1 MIFFSAALAHLLAVM
16 SPGPDTAI
24 IFHQSF
30 AKGRAQGILTAL
42 GIGFGIFIHC
52 FFAISGITLLIYS
65 SEEAKFLVKCL
76 GALYLLYLGISFLI
90 SKKSSKSDEDES
102 KVFFKNPFIIGLVT
116 NLLNIKAF
124 LFTVSLFSF
133 INLDPSSLMSIIYLL
148 YFPLI
153 TAAWFS
159 FVTYALTHDSL
170 GDIFNKHS
178 DNIQL
183 TSSVFIAGLGL
194 LILLQT
200 LYGLLCSP
208 AICKLN

>member
-30 AKGRAQGILTAL
+30 VKGRAQGILTAL

-52 FFAISGITLLIYS
+52 FFAISGISLLIYS
-65 SEEAKFLVKCL
+65 SEEAKFFIKCL
-76 GALYLLYLGISFLI
+76 GALYLLYLGISFFI
-90 SKKSSKSDEDES
+90 TKKSSKSKDT
-102 KVFFKNPFIIGLVT
+102 KVLIKNPFVIGLVT

-148 YFPLI
+148 YFPII
-153 TAAWFS
+153 TAAWFC
-159 FVTYALTHDSL
+159 FVTYALTHNSM

-178 DNIQL
+178 NNIQFA
-183 TSSVFIAGLGL
+183 SSVFIAGLGL

-200 LYGLLCSP
+200 LYGLL
-208 AICKLN
+208 

>member
-30 AKGRAQGILTAL
+30 AKGRSQGILTAV

-52 FFAISGITLLIYS
+52 LFAISGITLLIYS
-65 SEEAKFLVKCL
+65 SEEAKFFIKCL
-76 GALYLLYLGISFLI
+76 GALYLLYLGISFFI
-90 SKKSSKSDEDES
+90 SKKSSKSDET
-102 KVFFKNPFIIGLVT
+102 KVIFNNPFVIGLVT

-159 FVTYALTHDSL
+159 FVTYALTHRSM

-178 DNIQL
+178 DNIQFA
-183 TSSVFIAGLGL
+183 SSAFIAGLGL

-200 LYGLLCSP
+200 LYGLL
-208 AICKLN
+208 

>member
-1 MIFFSAALAHLLAVM
+1 MMFFSAALAHLLAVM

-30 AKGRAQGILTAL
+30 VKGRAQGILTAL

-52 FFAISGITLLIYS
+52 FFAISGISLLIYS
-65 SEEAKFLVKCL
+65 SAEAKFFIKCL
-76 GALYLLYLGISFLI
+76 GALYLLYLGISFFI
-90 SKKSSKSDEDES
+90 TKKSSKSKDT
-102 KVFFKNPFIIGLVT
+102 KVLFKNPFVIGLVT

-148 YFPLI
+148 YFPII

-159 FVTYALTHDSL
+159 FVTYALTHNSM

-178 DNIQL
+178 NNIQFA
-183 TSSVFIAGLGL
+183 SSAFIAGFGL

-200 LYGLLCSP
+200 LYGLL
-208 AICKLN
+208 

>member
-1 MIFFSAALAHLLAVM
+1 MMFFSAALAHLLAVM

-30 AKGRAQGILTAL
+30 TNGRVQGILTAL

-52 FFAISGITLLIYS
+52 FFAISGISLLIYS
-65 SEEAKFLVKCL
+65 SDEAKFFIKFM
-76 GALYLLYLGISFLI
+76 GAIYLLYLGISFFI
-90 SKKSSKSDEDES
+90 SKKSSKTDES
-102 KVFFKNPFIIGLVT
+102 KVLFKNPFIIGFVT
-116 NLLNIKAF
+116 NLLNVKAF

-133 INLDPSSLMSIIYLL
+133 INLDSNTLMSLIYLL

-159 FVTYALTHDSL
+159 FVSYALTHQSM

-178 DNIQL
+178 DTIQF
-183 TSSVFIAGLGL
+183 TSSAFIAGLGL
-194 LILLQT
+194 LILIQT
-200 LYGLLCSP
+200 LYELR
-208 AICKLN
+208 

>member
-30 AKGRAQGILTAL
+30 AKGRAHGILTAL

-65 SEEAKFLVKCL
+65 SEEAKFIIKCL
-76 GALYLLYLGISFLI
+76 GALYLLYLGISFFI
-90 SKKSSKSDEDES
+90 SKKSSQPDET
-102 KVFFKNPFIIGLVT
+102 KTLFKNPFIIGLVT

-159 FVTYALTHDSL
+159 FVTYALTHNSM

-183 TSSVFIAGLGL
+183 ASSAFIAGLGL

-200 LYGLLCSP
+200 LYGLL
-208 AICKLN
+208 

>member
-30 AKGRAQGILTAL
+30 AKGRSQGILTAV

-52 FFAISGITLLIYS
+52 LFAISGITLLIYS
-65 SEEAKFLVKCL
+65 SEEAKFFIKCL
-76 GALYLLYLGISFLI
+76 GALYLLYLELAFLFQKNHLNLMNKGYIQQSF
-90 SKKSSKSDEDES
+90 
-102 KVFFKNPFIIGLVT
+102 VIGLVT

-133 INLDPSSLMSIIYLL
+133 INLDPSSLMSIIYC
-148 YFPLI
+148 YIFPLI

-159 FVTYALTHDSL
+159 FVTYALTHHSW

-178 DNIQL
+178 DNIQFA
-183 TSSVFIAGLGL
+183 SSAFIAGLGL

-200 LYGLLCSP
+200 LYGLL
-208 AICKLN
+208 

>member
-30 AKGRAQGILTAL
+30 VKGRAQGILTAL

-52 FFAISGITLLIYS
+52 FFAISGISLLIYS
-65 SEEAKFLVKCL
+65 SVEAKFFIKCL
-76 GALYLLYLGISFLI
+76 GALYLLYLGISFFI
-90 SKKSSKSDEDES
+90 TKKSSKSKDT
-102 KVFFKNPFIIGLVT
+102 KVLFKNPFVIGLVT

-148 YFPLI
+148 YFPII
-153 TAAWFS
+153 TAAWFC
-159 FVTYALTHDSL
+159 FVTYALTHNSM

-178 DNIQL
+178 NNIQFA
-183 TSSVFIAGLGL
+183 SSVFIAGLGL

-200 LYGLLCSP
+200 LYGLL
-208 AICKLN
+208 

>member
-30 AKGRAQGILTAL
+30 VKGRVQGILTAL

-52 FFAISGITLLIYS
+52 FFAISGISLLIYS
-65 SEEAKFLVKCL
+65 SAEAKFFIKCL
-76 GALYLLYLGISFLI
+76 GALYLLYLGISFFI
-90 SKKSSKSDEDES
+90 TKKSSKSKDT
-102 KVFFKNPFIIGLVT
+102 KVLFKNPFVIGLVT

-148 YFPLI
+148 YFPII

-159 FVTYALTHDSL
+159 FVTYALTHNSM

-178 DNIQL
+178 NNIQFA
-183 TSSVFIAGLGL
+183 SSAFIAGLGL

-200 LYGLLCSP
+200 LYGLL
-208 AICKLN
+208 